1 MRTLI
6 WLVVLLGSVPAAAV
20 AYDPLVAGS
29 HWAARD
35 YVTVV
40 LQHPGEEI
48 LVVVAPLLEGA
59 RRPAVQVPGACLVG
73 RADWAGWWWAVGGY
87 PERDRPTARRPAR
100 LAPGGFY

>member
-48 LVVVAPLLEGA
+48 LVVVAPLLGCA
-59 RRPAVQVPGACLVG
+59 RRHDGPCAGFRGPGKARPPAVPRFTCL
-73 RADWAGWWWAVGGY
+73 
-87 PERDRPTARRPAR
+87 
-100 LAPGGFY
+100 